1 MRSAGG
7 KGFGVQCREAMS
19 GFGHWQSVL
28 PVKLSR
34 LGSCE
39 KTWLIQPFL
48 TFWTE
53 SRTKPTSFPHKPK
66 IAFRREVSD

>member
-19 GFGHWQSVL
+19 GFGHRQSVL

-34 LGSCE
+34 VRAVREDLAYSALSNVLDGE
-39 KTWLIQPFL
+39 PDKTNVLP
-48 TFWTE
+48 
-53 SRTKPTSFPHKPK
+53 P
-66 IAFRREVSD
+66 